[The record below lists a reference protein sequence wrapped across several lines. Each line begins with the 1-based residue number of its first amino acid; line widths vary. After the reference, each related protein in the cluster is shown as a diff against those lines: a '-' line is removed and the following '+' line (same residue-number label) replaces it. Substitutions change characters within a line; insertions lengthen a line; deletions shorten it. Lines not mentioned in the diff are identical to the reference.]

1 MAEIATLARPYA
13 NAAFDIAKAAGALPQ
28 WSRMLRLLAAAA
40 ATSEVQALIAEPS
53 LASEVKAHQLIGL
66 LADELDE
73 RGRRFVHVLAENKRL
88 ELLGQIAEQYEVRK
102 AEAERVLDVEVTA
115 AVELTEA
122 QRQAYADAL
131 AARFEQEVDVAVVV
145 DPTLI
150 GGAVVRAGDTVIDG
164 SVRGRL
170 GRLVNA
176 MQHG

>member
-13 NAAFDIAKAAGALPQ
+13 NAAFDIAKAANALAS

-40 ATSEVQALIAEPS
+40 ATNEVQALIAEPA
-53 LASEVKAHQLIGL
+53 LAGEVKAYKLIGL

-88 ELLGQIAEQYEVRK
+88 ELLGQIAEQYEARK
-102 AEAERVLDVEVTA
+102 ADAERVLDVEVTA
-115 AVELTEA
+115 AVELTDV
-122 QRQAYADAL
+122 QRRAYADAL
-131 AARFEQEVDVAVVV
+131 AARFEQEVEVAVVV
-145 DPTLI
+145 DPKLI

-170 GRLVNA
+170 GRLVDA